1 MTDQAGS
8 ADPAR
13 SPRGLLVTPDVLRH
27 GIRFYSSS
35 PGQPRSRRASD
46 TLLLI
51 PCVIALSLMVIG
63 YPVAPPG
70 SPVGTFLASAPAF
83 LSTVWAFFFDLLTLW
98 AVVLIITTLAR
109 GRRIMLAQA
118 VASLVLAVALAFIVS
133 RVANGSWPEL
143 SAVIGGE
150 FKTKSLPSVRIV
162 QSAVVV
168 LAISPHLTRPLQAFT
183 RWILFFGVIAAFFA
197 DSASVGG
204 NVMALLIAVIAAT
217 AVRLAFGTS
226 AGYPELDEVAG
237 ALKQLGVPVSG
248 LERVDRGESG
258 AFEARGRDPQGD
270 PLVVKVYGR
279 DAYDNQLVE
288 KLWRTVWYRDP
299 GPGLRVSRSQAVEH
313 EAFVTL
319 LAENAGVPTRQ
330 VVTAGT
336 SAYDDALLVL
346 RGNGRPL
353 GSLSAEELDDA
364 MLERC
369 WATVLRLGGASIA
382 HMRVGPN
389 TVVVHDDEIGLI
401 DFEAANVSPS
411 PDQIATDHARLL
423 TTTALIAGP
432 ERALAASSRALGAD
446 GVTALLPYLQPAAI
460 GLTLRRS
467 LKAADVD
474 LEQLRKDATELV
486 GAEPP
491 QLAKLRRVTWG
502 SLIQVA
508 LLILA
513 TTTVIGAI
521 SGVDIDQLR
530 ASLQG
535 AVWAWIVV
543 GFIVAQ
549 TPRLTQSLST
559 IGSVAAE
566 LPFGPVYAMQ
576 LATSYMNLAL
586 PSNFA
591 RMAVNIRFFQ
601 KLGVPPAAAVTSGAI
616 DSFAG
621 TILQALLLVTLLIFS
636 SADLS
641 LNADVPTSGVKKLAV
656 ILVVLL
662 VVSILVFT
670 LVGRLRRIISSRVRK
685 WWPEVRLTLA
695 SLRGSHK
702 LAMIVGGNLG
712 SEVLFATALGLIA
725 RGLGADISLADLL
738 VINLSVSLF
747 ATFIPVPGGIG
758 VTEFGLT
765 VGLAGAGM
773 SEEAALA
780 TALIYRVCTFYL
792 PPVWG
797 FFAMHWL
804 TKHNY
809 L

>member
-183 RWILFFGVIAAFFA
+183 RWILFLGVIAAFFA

-299 GPGLRVSRSQAVEH
+299 GPGPSRQ
-313 EAFVTL
+313 
-319 LAENAGVPTRQ
+319 
-330 VVTAGT
+330 
-336 SAYDDALLVL
+336 
-346 RGNGRPL
+346 PL
-353 GSLSAEELDDA
+353 PGS
-364 MLERC
+364 R
-369 WATVLRLGGASIA
+369 
-382 HMRVGPN
+382 
-389 TVVVHDDEIGLI
+389 
-401 DFEAANVSPS
+401 
-411 PDQIATDHARLL
+411 
-423 TTTALIAGP
+423 
-432 ERALAASSRALGAD
+432 
-446 GVTALLPYLQPAAI
+446 
-460 GLTLRRS
+460 
-467 LKAADVD
+467 
-474 LEQLRKDATELV
+474 
-486 GAEPP
+486 
-491 QLAKLRRVTWG
+491 
-502 SLIQVA
+502 
-508 LLILA
+508 
-513 TTTVIGAI
+513 
-521 SGVDIDQLR
+521 
-530 ASLQG
+530 
-535 AVWAWIVV
+535 
-543 GFIVAQ
+543 
-549 TPRLTQSLST
+549 
-559 IGSVAAE
+559 
-566 LPFGPVYAMQ
+566 
-576 LATSYMNLAL
+576 
-586 PSNFA
+586 
-591 RMAVNIRFFQ
+591 
-601 KLGVPPAAAVTSGAI
+601 
-616 DSFAG
+616 
-621 TILQALLLVTLLIFS
+621 
-636 SADLS
+636 
-641 LNADVPTSGVKKLAV
+641 
-656 ILVVLL
+656 
-662 VVSILVFT
+662 
-670 LVGRLRRIISSRVRK
+670 
-685 WWPEVRLTLA
+685 
-695 SLRGSHK
+695 
-702 LAMIVGGNLG
+702 
-712 SEVLFATALGLIA
+712 A
-725 RGLGADISLADLL
+725 RGLRDAPGRERGRAHA
-738 VINLSVSLF
+738 
-747 ATFIPVPGGIG
+747 PGGDRRH
-758 VTEFGLT
+758 
-765 VGLAGAGM
+765 VGLRRRAAGAARQRP
-773 SEEAALA
+773 AAGEPRPPRSSTTPCWSA
-780 TALIYRVCTFYL
+780 AGPPSCGWAARASPTCASGQTRWWCTTTRS
-792 PPVWG
+792 G
-797 FFAMHWL
+797 
-804 TKHNY
+804 
-809 L
+809 